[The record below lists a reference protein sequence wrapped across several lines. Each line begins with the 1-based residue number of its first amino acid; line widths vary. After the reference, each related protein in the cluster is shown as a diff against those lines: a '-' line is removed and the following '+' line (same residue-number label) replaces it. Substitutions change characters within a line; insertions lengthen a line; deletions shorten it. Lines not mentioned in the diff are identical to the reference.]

1 MAVPDNGIHW
11 LYMDNMLGI
20 GFMIQHH
27 WGSLGW
33 VPHFFR
39 QKNVQHQVARHPE
52 IVSISLGGQEDDDE
66 DAATAKESARLTA
79 S

>member
-1 MAVPDNGIHW
+1 MYR
-11 LYMDNMLGI
+11 LYDPTPLGFT
-20 GFMIQHH
+20 G
-27 WGSLGW
+27 LGTT
-33 VPHFFR
+33 FF
-39 QKNVQHQVARHPE
+39 QTKNVQHQVARHPE